1 MSAKPQKTN
10 PKRRAY
16 MRDFMRRKRAKGRA
30 AIEKNGAVVP
40 VVDRGAVEVPAAF
53 PECAAFLPADPAG
66 ALAAWAELRL
76 LVPSG
81 PMRGRP
87 FVLDGWQVDFLRDA
101 LAPGI
106 KMAGL
111 SVSRKNGKSGAIS
124 ALILAYLCGPLNR
137 PDFRLNVVSLTGELS
152 KELKTAVID
161 LARISG
167 IECKPASQ
175 RGAASAG
182 LTTYRTPTPGKIE
195 GQGQGTEAR
204 FLAADKSTGHAI
216 GSDVALVDEAGLL
229 PEASRDLWAAMLEST
244 GGRDGRLIAI
254 SIRGNG
260 PMFREMFEARGDPAL
275 AWHEYA
281 ADVDADL
288 LDVAQWHKANPG
300 LKSGIKSIEHL
311 EKTARLALANPNSQ
325 SLFRAR
331 ELNIPGESGKEK
343 LCSVS
348 DWTACQVQALPPRE
362 GPCFVGI
369 DVGGS
374 VSMSA
379 VVAYWPKTGR
389 IEAWSALPKIP
400 TLAEKGKGDGVGER
414 YVRMFERGELLI
426 FGERVTDTEALFKHV
441 MERLEGVQIDAAA
454 ADRYKQAETLE
465 HLETSGFPVGVIQ
478 WRPVG
483 RGPDGS
489 ADVRAF
495 QAEVRKRELSVAVSL
510 AWKSAISESDIS
522 HDPNGNPGLDKSR
535 RRSRIDI
542 LQAGIL
548 AVGLGA
554 RYYRAL
560 DLADETEP
568 INDHVPLSAL

>member
-1 MSAKPQKTN
+1 MKN
-10 PKRRAY
+10 
-16 MRDFMRRKRAKGRA
+16 FMRRKRAKGRA
-30 AIEKNGAVVP
+30 AIEPGGAVVP
-40 VVDRGAVEVPAAF
+40 VVQAVDHGAVDAHATF
-53 PECAAFLPADPAG
+53 PECVPFLPQDPAG
-66 ALAAWAELRL
+66 ALAAWAEHRL

-124 ALILAYLCGPLNR
+124 TFILAYLCGPLNR
-137 PDFRLNVVSLTGELS
+137 PDFRINVVSLTGELS
-152 KELKTAVID
+152 KELKSAVVD

-167 IECKPASQ
+167 IECKDASQ
-175 RGAASAG
+175 RGEASSG
-182 LTTYRTPTPGKIE
+182 LTLYKTPTPGRIE

-204 FLAADKSTGHAI
+204 FLSADKSTGHAI
-216 GSDVALVDEAGLL
+216 SSSVSLVDEAGIL
-229 PEASRDLWAAMLEST
+229 PEASRDLWQAMLEST
-244 GGRDGRLIAI
+244 GSRDGRLIAI
-254 SIRGNG
+254 SIRGDG
-260 PMFREMFEARGDPAL
+260 PMFRELFEARADPAV

-281 ADVDADL
+281 ADPDADL
-288 LDVAQWHKANPG
+288 LDVAQWKKANPG
-300 LKSGIKSIEHL
+300 LASGIKSIQHL
-311 EKTARLALANPNSQ
+311 EKTARLAAANPNNQ

-331 ELNIPGESGKEK
+331 ELNIPGESGRDK
-343 LCSVS
+343 LCSVA
-348 DWTACQVQALPPRE
+348 DWKACQVEVLPPRE

-389 IEAWSALPKIP
+389 IEAWAALPKIP
-400 TLAEKGKGDGVGER
+400 GLAEKGQADAVGNR
-414 YVRMFERGELLI
+414 YLKMFERDELLI
-426 FGERVTDTEALFKHV
+426 FGDRVTDTEALFRHV

-454 ADRYKQAETLE
+454 ADRYKQAETLQ
-465 HLETSGFPVGVIQ
+465 HLEAADFPAGIME

-489 ADVRAF
+489 ADVRSF
-495 QAEVRKRELSVAVSL
+495 QALVRKRALRVAVSL
-510 AWKSAISESDIS
+510 AWRSAISESDIS
-522 HDPNGNPGLDKSR
+522 HDANGNPGLDKSR

-542 LQAGIL
+542 LQAGIIATGL
-548 AVGLGA
+548 AA
-554 RYYRAL
+554 RYYLAPP
-560 DLADETEP
+560 DEADEADA
-568 INDHVPLSAL
+568 IKILDHVPIEAL